1 MLTQYPHSDYRFGT
15 NRKLSPFQKNQ
26 LVSVFQTPE
35 RAADQ
40 VLGGR
45 RSVSRIQLEGIGA
58 VVIKHYRRGGAL
70 GRLITK
76 SYLKTGKTRCQIEF
90 EFMVK
95 ARDLGVHTPEPIT
108 YADKGHIFY
117 HAWLVTREIEHC
129 QSMAQLS
136 RTNPNR
142 TAVAMASLTRQ
153 VAILIGHRI
162 LHADFHPGNVLVD
175 DREQVFLVDF
185 DKSTTSKADKLTLK
199 KRYLRRWNRSVSK
212 HGLPK
217 MLSEVLIN
225 YLGDF

>member
-1 MLTQYPHSDYRFGT
+1 MITQYPHRDYRFGT
-15 NRKLSPFQKNQ
+15 NCQLNPFQKSQ

-90 EFMVK
+90 ELMVK
-95 ARDLGVHTPEPIT
+95 ARDLGVQTPEPIT
-108 YADKGHIFY
+108 YADRGHIFY

-136 RTNPNR
+136 RTNPDR
-142 TAVAMASLTRQ
+142 TSVAMASLTRQ

-162 LHADFHPGNVLVD
+162 LHADFHPGNVLID
-175 DREQVFLVDF
+175 DQDQVYIIDF
-185 DKSTTSKADKLTLK
+185 DKAGTYSGSKEELK
-199 KRYLRRWNRSVSK
+199 SRYRQRWCRAVQK
-212 HGLPK
+212 HSLPP
-217 MLSEVLIN
+217 VLC
-225 YLGDF
+225 GFMRDA